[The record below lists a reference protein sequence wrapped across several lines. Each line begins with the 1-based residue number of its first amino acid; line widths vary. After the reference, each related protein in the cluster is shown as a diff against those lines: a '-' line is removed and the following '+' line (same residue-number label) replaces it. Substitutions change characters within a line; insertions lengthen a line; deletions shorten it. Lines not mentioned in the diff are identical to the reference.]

1 MQQQPKTSRQQLL
14 GKRTAPQVMRAPGGL
29 IHANRLSPGIA
40 YSWTAARISKAMIAF
55 GGVPV
60 KALSGSRAAAACHDH
75 GPLSVIQ
82 SSPLLW
88 YHG

>member
-40 YSWTAARISKAMIAF
+40 YSWTAARISKAMIAS

-60 KALSGSRAAAACHDH
+60 KALSGSRAAAHAKSRD
-75 GPLSVIQ
+75 PLTVIQ
-82 SSPLLW
+82 STTEFIVS
-88 YHG
+88 